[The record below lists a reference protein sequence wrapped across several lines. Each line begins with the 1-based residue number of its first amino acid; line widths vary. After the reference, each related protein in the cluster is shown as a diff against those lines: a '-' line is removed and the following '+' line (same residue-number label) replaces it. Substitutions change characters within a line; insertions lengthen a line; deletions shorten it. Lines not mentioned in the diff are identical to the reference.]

1 MKGNFRKPTTP
12 MSRGTGSDMRIV
24 IASGKGGTGKTS
36 LAVALAETLPAPLTL
51 ADCDVEEPNA
61 HLFFP
66 YAMETL
72 TEPVELSIPLVDP
85 GLCTGC
91 GECSRACQFNAIIS
105 LGGSKAM
112 VFPDMC
118 HACGGCTLICPAK
131 AIMEIPHA
139 IGEIEESV
147 WEEGKKLVTGRM
159 NVGQAMAPPVIRRVL
174 EKTLS
179 RQEHIIID
187 APPGT
192 SCSFVTSVKN
202 ADYAVFVTEATPFG
216 LHDLTLAVETIR
228 ELTVPFGVVIN
239 RSDMKENL
247 VTRYC
252 EEENIPVLMQIATS
266 RRIAEFYSRGESMV
280 RALPEMKDKLRL
292 LASTLESHIPGGAS

>member
-1 MKGNFRKPTTP
+1 MRT
-12 MSRGTGSDMRIV
+12 SRGTGSDMRIV
-24 IASGKGGTGKTS
+24 LASGKGGTGKTS

-66 YAMETL
+66 NLGSAKK
-72 TEPVELSIPLVDP
+72 EPVELPIPQVDP
-85 GLCTGC
+85 ELCTGC
-91 GECSRACQFNAIIS
+91 GACSRLCQFNAIIA

-118 HACGGCTLICPAK
+118 HACGGCTLVCPAK
-131 AIMEIPHA
+131 AITEVPRSM
-139 IGEIEESV
+139 GEIEEGF
-147 WEEGKKLVTGRM
+147 WEEGKTLITGRM
-159 NVGQAMAPPVIRRVL
+159 DVGQAMAPPVIRKVL
-174 EKTLS
+174 EKACGNSKNILV
-179 RQEHIIID
+179 D

-192 SCSFVTSVKN
+192 SCSFVTAVKS

-239 RSDMKENL
+239 RSNGDENL

-252 EEENIPVLMQIATS
+252 RRENIPVLLQIETS

-280 RALPEMKDKLRL
+280 KALPELRGPL
-292 LASTLESHIPGGAS
+292 LDMVQTIEAALTGGA

>member
-1 MKGNFRKPTTP
+1 
-12 MSRGTGSDMRIV
+12 MRIV

-61 HLFFP
+61 HLFFG
-66 YAMETL
+66 TL
-72 TEPVELSIPLVDP
+72 GSSQKAPVELPIPQVDP
-85 GLCTGC
+85 KLCTGC
-91 GECSRACQFNAIIS
+91 GECSRICQFNAIIA

-118 HACGGCTLICPAK
+118 HACGGCTLVCPAG
-131 AIMEIPHA
+131 AIKEVPHG
-139 IGEIEESV
+139 IGEIEEAL
-147 WEEGKKLVTGRM
+147 WENRKVLITGRM
-159 NVGQAMAPPVIRRVL
+159 DVGQAMAPPVIRKVL
-174 EKTLS
+174 DQALKGEGHVL
-179 RQEHIIID
+179 ID

-192 SCSFVTSVKN
+192 SCSFVTAVKN

-216 LHDLTLAVETIR
+216 LHDLSLAVDTIR
-228 ELTVPFGVVIN
+228 ELDVPFGVVIN
-239 RSDMKENL
+239 RSDSEENL

-252 EEENIPVLMQIATS
+252 EQENIPVLLQIQTS

-280 RALPEMKDKLRL
+280 KALPDLRGKLIDL
-292 LASTLESHIPGGAS
+292 IHTIELSLAGGVT

>member
-1 MKGNFRKPTTP
+1 MRT
-12 MSRGTGSDMRIV
+12 SRGTGSDMRIV

-36 LAVALAETLPAPLTL
+36 LAVALAEALPAPLVL

-66 YAMETL
+66 NAGAPAK
-72 TEPVELSIPLVDP
+72 EPVELPIPQVNPD
-85 GLCTGC
+85 LCNGC
-91 GECSRACQFNAIIS
+91 GECSRICQFNAIIA

-112 VFPDMC
+112 VFSDMC
-118 HACGGCTLICPAK
+118 HACGGCTLVCPVK
-131 AIMEIPHA
+131 AITEVQRSM
-139 IGEIEESV
+139 GEIEEGS
-147 WEEGKKLVTGRM
+147 WEEGKTLITGRM
-159 NVGQAMAPPVIRRVL
+159 DVGRAMAPPVIRKVL
-174 EKTLS
+174 ERAFGRSEVVLV
-179 RQEHIIID
+179 D

-192 SCSFVTSVKN
+192 SCSFVTTVKN

-239 RSDMKENL
+239 RSDSEENL
-247 VTRYC
+247 VTHYC
-252 EEENIPVLMQIATS
+252 RQENIPVLMQIETS

-280 RALPEMKDKLRL
+280 KALPELKGPL
-292 LASTLESHIPGGAS
+292 LHLVKAIESSLDGGVA

>member
-1 MKGNFRKPTTP
+1 MP
-12 MSRGTGSDMRIV
+12 MLRGIGSNMRIV

-36 LAVALAETLPAPLTL
+36 LAVALAESLPAPLML

-61 HLFFP
+61 HLFFKNSGSSRKV
-66 YAMETL
+66 
-72 TEPVELSIPLVDP
+72 PVELPIPQVDP
-85 GLCTGC
+85 DLCNGC
-91 GECSRACQFNAIIS
+91 GACSRICQFNAIIA

-118 HACGGCTLICPAK
+118 HACGGCTLVCPVK
-131 AIMEIPHA
+131 AITEVPRSM
-139 IGEIEESV
+139 GEIEEGS
-147 WEEGKKLVTGRM
+147 WDEGKILISGRM
-159 NVGQAMAPPVIRRVL
+159 DVGQAMAPPVIRKVL
-174 EKTLS
+174 ERAYGGSENVLV
-179 RQEHIIID
+179 D

-192 SCSFVTSVKN
+192 SCSFVTAVKS

-239 RSDMKENL
+239 RSDSEENL

-252 EEENIPVLMQIATS
+252 RSEKIPVLMQIETS
-266 RRIAEFYSRGESMV
+266 RRIAEFYSRGDSMV
-280 RALPEMKDKLRL
+280 KALPELKDSL
-292 LASTLESHIPGGAS
+292 LDLVKTIESSLPGGVS